1 MGHVFAAISPA
12 ELTPQERREAE
23 RDYPGLRFPD
33 EGRLASR
40 SDVEAA
46 LAARPDWQCEFRQ
59 GSDWWAVFVRSPR
72 QTASL
77 RVDGY
82 SGDPT
87 RGHAFHFDTGDDEL
101 VVDVAAA
108 VSERCGPFLVADES
122 GGIVVLVMPDGSRS
136 DLGKESAGGSRPP
149 TRRT

>member
-1 MGHVFAAISPA
+1 MGHIFAAISPA

-40 SDVEAA
+40 TVIEAA
-46 LAARPDWQCEFRQ
+46 LAAHPEWQVELDT
-59 GSDWWAVFVRSPR
+59 GKDWWTAFIRSPNR
-72 QTASL
+72 TASL

-82 SGDPT
+82 AGDP
-87 RGHAFHFDTGDDEL
+87 ASPQPFHFDTGDPDL

-108 VSERCGPFLVADES
+108 VAERCGPFLVADES

-149 TRRT
+149 TRR